1 MKLQAAHGA
10 IDAVVA
16 QARGK
21 ARQTGGRGVGATHT
35 GNDGDA
41 RAMTDDAGIR

>member
-16 QARGK
+16 QARGQGK
-21 ARQTGGRGVGATHT
+21 ANRGRGVGATHT